1 MDATAADFYISR
13 TARLVDNPRISLAL
27 TADVATMPACVTFD
41 PGMSSLF
48 HPPASK
54 CGPDTLLH
62 RSSSVP
68 FLDAKKIAAA
78 FFSLQNQQQQQQQQ
92 LLTPP
97 ASPLP
102 VAFSPFDD
110 VPNEILDQ
118 IIGLVHD
125 DDDRPIY
132 DVLRTISAC
141 SLVSRQFHSV
151 ANNWLYRYVPISDPY
166 KFTKVSIHTS
176 LSSLLIPSS
185 SS

>member
-1 MDATAADFYISR
+1 VSR
-13 TARLVDNPRISLAL
+13 SE
-27 TADVATMPACVTFD
+27 FD
-41 PGMSSLF
+41 PGMSLF
-48 HPPASK
+48 HPPAD
-54 CGPDTLLH
+54 PATLLH

-78 FFSLQNQQQQQQQQ
+78 FFSLHNQQQQ

-102 VAFSPFDD
+102 VSFSPFDE

-125 DDDRPIY
+125 DNDRPIY
-132 DVLRTISAC
+132 DVLWNLSAC
-141 SLVSRQFHSV
+141 SLVSRRFHAV

-166 KFTKVSIHTS
+166 KFTKVC
-176 LSSLLIPSS
+176 IPASPLAG
-185 SS
+185 

>member
-1 MDATAADFYISR
+1 M
-13 TARLVDNPRISLAL
+13 
-27 TADVATMPACVTFD
+27 
-41 PGMSSLF
+41 SLF
-48 HPPASK
+48 HPPAD
-54 CGPDTLLH
+54 PATLLH

-78 FFSLQNQQQQQQQQ
+78 FFSLQNQQQQQQQ

-102 VAFSPFDD
+102 VSFSPFDE

-125 DDDRPIY
+125 DNDRPIY

-141 SLVSRQFHSV
+141 SLVSRQFHAV

-166 KFTKVSIHTS
+166 KFTKVF
-176 LSSLLIPSS
+176 IPASRLAC
-185 SS
+185 